1 MAASEFYKDGSYSF
15 EGKSLSAAEM
25 TAYYAELVAAY
36 PLVSIEDP
44 LNEEDWD
51 GWKTITE
58 ELGDKV
64 QLVGDDLF
72 VTNPERLQRGI
83 DSDTANALLV
93 KVNQI
98 GSLTETL
105 DAVELAQ
112 RNGYKCMM
120 SHRSGE
126 TEDVTI
132 ADLAVATNCGQ
143 IKTGAPARSERV
155 AKYNQLLRIE
165 EILDDAAVYA
175 GRSAF
180 PASRADLVRCRP
192 PRPRR
197 AAPCASKGHP
207 NPPEVHVPD
216 RFSTATRIRALGAQA
231 QARVYRAAGRP
242 RPALPRG
249 RNRLTGRAALLALVV
264 CALVV
269 ALAYPMRQYVAQRSQ
284 IADQRKQ
291 AEQAR
296 KRVDELREEKA
307 RWQDPEYVKAQA
319 RARLHYVLPGETA
332 YTVVEPTGA
341 AAPEDSGARRSDSA
355 AAAPGTR
362 TCGTASTTRT
372 PPPPQHI
379 VDASP

>member
-1 MAASEFYKDGSYSF
+1 M
-15 EGKSLSAAEM
+15 
-25 TAYYAELVAAY
+25 
-36 PLVSIEDP
+36 
-44 LNEEDWD
+44 
-51 GWKTITE
+51 
-58 ELGDKV
+58 
-64 QLVGDDLF
+64 
-72 VTNPERLQRGI
+72 
-83 DSDTANALLV
+83 
-93 KVNQI
+93 
-98 GSLTETL
+98 
-105 DAVELAQ
+105 
-112 RNGYKCMM
+112 
-120 SHRSGE
+120 
-126 TEDVTI
+126 
-132 ADLAVATNCGQ
+132 
-143 IKTGAPARSERV
+143 
-155 AKYNQLLRIE
+155 
-165 EILDDAAVYA
+165 
-175 GRSAF
+175 
-180 PASRADLVRCRP
+180 
-192 PRPRR
+192 
-197 AAPCASKGHP
+197 
-207 NPPEVHVPD
+207 PD

-355 AAAPGTR
+355 ARRPWYANLWDGVDHADAAA
-362 TCGTASTTRT
+362 TAAHR
-372 PPPPQHI
+372 
-379 VDASP
+379 